1 MKALEALSCLL
12 KRAIEGGFLSPC
24 KIRGRG
30 NEGVDVS
37 HLLFA
42 DDTLIFCKTSKDQ
55 MTHLCWLLIWFEA
68 ILGLK
73 INLDKSELYLVGEGE
88 DTEDLAIEIGCKVGR
103 LPSTYLGLPLGA
115 PFKSVVAWDRVK
127 ERLKRRWTI

>member
-42 DDTLIFCKTSKDQ
+42 DDTLIYCKTSKDH
-55 MTHLCWLLIWFEA
+55 MTHLCWLIIWFEA
-68 ILGLK
+68 ISGLK
-73 INLDKSELYLVGEGE
+73 INLDKSEIYLVGEGE
-88 DTEDLAIEIGCKVGR
+88 DPEDLAIEIGCKVGR

-115 PFKSVVAWDRVK
+115 PFTLVVAWDRVK
-127 ERLKRRWTI
+127 DRLERRWTI

>member
-1 MKALEALSCLL
+1 MK
-12 KRAIEGGFLSPC
+12 EGFFHHV

-42 DDTLIFCKTSKDQ
+42 DDTLIFCKTSKDH

-68 ILGLK
+68 ISGLK
-73 INLDKSELYLVGEGE
+73 IDLDKSEICLVGEGE
-88 DTEDLAIEIGCKVGR
+88 DPEDLAIEIGCKVGR
-103 LPSTYLGLPLGA
+103 LPSTELL
-115 PFKSVVAWDRVK
+115 SHW
-127 ERLKRRWTI
+127 